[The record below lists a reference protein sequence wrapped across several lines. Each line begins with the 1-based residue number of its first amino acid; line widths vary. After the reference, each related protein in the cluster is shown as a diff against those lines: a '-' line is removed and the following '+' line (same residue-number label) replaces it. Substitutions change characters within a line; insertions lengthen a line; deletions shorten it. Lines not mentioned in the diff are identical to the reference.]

1 MKLSDEL
8 VEIRRNAKIEKI
20 EFSHHG
26 YFQKLKEDLKAHAQ
40 KGLNTFPIHIEQ
52 LPESLAMSTVEEWTE
67 LNGMEFVWESMKNRN
82 PFQICF

>member
-1 MKLSDEL
+1 MKFFDEL

-40 KGLNTFPIHIEQ
+40 KGLDSYAVYIET
-52 LPESLAMSTVEEWTE
+52 LPEGVTMSMVEEWTE
-67 LNGMEFVWESMKNRN
+67 LNGMDFDWESSLH